1 MKHSYLHFAAC
12 VLAAL
17 LATGVSSFAME
28 ADTDSLSS
36 ASNRKKIGEKELEQ
50 TYGLDLRQRL
60 LGQFVGLDM
69 IESNG
74 QPLYSTT
81 NLASPW
87 FASGSTSFISKGWSS
102 ISCFVDGIP
111 TPFQEILL
119 DPNQIESV
127 EFVTDVAD
135 KGALTPL
142 ANSGAIYITTKKGS
156 YNTPMQI
163 RASVESGYSFI
174 DDMPEW
180 VDGVTYARL
189 NNLARGSSGYTPLY
203 SEEAIEGYAKNDPY
217 SLTTPNVD
225 YKSLLI
231 KNGKS
236 TSRIAFNAFGGTSNM
251 KYNIS
256 LNGINDNEIYKVGP
270 RCDYNKINL
279 TTSVT
284 TRIGE
289 YIEARASFIGMVGDR
304 HGNRSGL
311 YDWRTTP
318 AIAFPVALG
327 KSLGQTDL
335 DNDKEGTMIYA
346 VSRNFTSNPYAVA
359 VEAGYCDILY
369 RSGMF
374 NAELNVDLGWLL
386 KGLSTKGLVNFGSF
400 YYLNGTKSNDYIAYL
415 WDQKDGI
422 VDLSSHMG
430 VKQSG
435 KSTAANASYQTLNW
449 QQDLSWKKQF
459 GNNALDATLRYYI
472 SDAARSGSSTY
483 ERLQMGSLLLDYS
496 YDRRFA
502 ANFNLQYAGATPF
515 APKGRYSLFPSGG
528 VSWLV
533 SNEEWFKDITWIDRM
548 RLWAQAG
555 NIGYPDIFIYNYY
568 YQAEYSNSSSL
579 TFGPA
584 TAYQWFGSDK
594 QTAKI
599 TTIDRLANPDLTWPR
614 ITEIDLGSDVSLPG
628 GFDLTLKGYL
638 IYRTGLLTNT
648 MSEYINAYGMT
659 GIEYYENYNAKRT
672 IGAELGLTWKRR
684 FGDLFVEAGGW
695 ATSWRTVNTK
705 VANDFYAFDWQK
717 ATGRDES
724 AITGYV
730 WEGKFETQA
739 EIDSYAKLD
748 ENGTKVGDLRY
759 RDLDGD
765 GIINNNDVRVIGNS
779 NPWLRYCLNLT
790 LTYKDFGFTMT
801 GKGHAFFDRV
811 LNTEYFWNGW
821 GDGNYSKFV
830 ADNIGGA
837 YPRLSYEKS
846 TTNFVNSA
854 FWMRNGG
861 WFKIKSAQLW
871 YDWHPSFKWID
882 TIRFTL
888 TGGGNLVTISGLEYV
903 DPEAPAAG
911 VTAYP
916 FFKTVLAGVK
926 LTF

>member
-1 MKHSYLHFAAC
+1 MKHRHFLTAAC
-12 VLAAL
+12 ILAAIL
-17 LATGVSSFAME
+17 TGGTPAFAQI
-28 ADTDSLSS
+28 ADADSLSS
-36 ASNRKKIGEKELEQ
+36 ASNRKKIGQAELEK
-50 TYGLDLRQRL
+50 THGFDLRQRL
-60 LGQFVGLDM
+60 FGQFAGLDM

-87 FASGSTSFISKGWSS
+87 FASGSTSFVSKGLSN

-135 KGALTPL
+135 KGALTPF
-142 ANSGAIYITTKKGS
+142 ANAGAIYITTKKGA

-163 RASVESGYSFI
+163 SASIESGYSFI
-174 DDMPEW
+174 DNMPEW

-189 NNLARGSSGYTPLY
+189 NNLSRGSSGYTPLY
-203 SEEAIEGYAKNDPY
+203 SEEAIEGYAQGDPY

-231 KNGKS
+231 KDGKA
-236 TSRIAFNAFGGTSNM
+236 TSRIGFNAYGGSHNM

-256 LNGINDNEIYKVGP
+256 LNGITDDEIYKVGP

-284 TRIGE
+284 AKIGS
-289 YIEARASFIGMVGDR
+289 YIEARASFIGMVGKR
-304 HGNRSGL
+304 HGNRAGL
-311 YDWRTTP
+311 YDYRNTP

-335 DNDKEGTMIYA
+335 DSDKEGTMIYA

-359 VEAGYCDILY
+359 VEAGYSDILY

-374 NAELNVDLGWLL
+374 NADLNIDLGWLL
-386 KGLSTKGLVNFGSF
+386 EGLKTKGMVNFGSF

-435 KSTAANASYQTLNW
+435 KSTASNASYQTLNW
-449 QQDLSWKKQF
+449 QQDLMWGKVF
-459 GNNALDATLRYYI
+459 GKNKIDATARYYI
-472 SDAARSGSSTY
+472 SNAARSGNTNY
-483 ERLQMGSLLLDYS
+483 DRLQLGSLLVDYS
-496 YDRRFA
+496 YDGRFA
-502 ANFNLQYAGATPF
+502 ANLNLQYAGATPF
-515 APKGRYSLFPSGG
+515 APKGRYCLFPSGG

-533 SNEEWFKDITWIDRM
+533 STEPRL

-555 NIGYPDIFIYNYY
+555 MIGTSDIYINNYY
-568 YQAEYSNSSSL
+568 YQAEYSFSNSI

-594 QTAKI
+594 QTAKVTEI
-599 TTIDRLANPDLTWPR
+599 ARLANPDLTWPK
-614 ITEIDLGSDVSLPG
+614 ITEFDLGGDVTLPG
-628 GFDLTLKGYL
+628 GFDVSLKGYL
-638 IYRTGLLTNT
+638 IRRTGLLTNT
-648 MSEYINAYGMT
+648 MTEYINAYGMN

-672 IGAELGLTWKRR
+672 IGAELSVTWTRR
-684 FGDLFVEAGGW
+684 FNDLFVKAGGW
-695 ATSWRTVNTK
+695 VTSWRTVNTK

-730 WEGKFETQA
+730 WEGKFESQA
-739 EIDSYAKLD
+739 DIDTYAKLD

-759 RDLDGD
+759 KDLDGD
-765 GIINNNDVRVIGNS
+765 GIINNNDVKVIGNT
-779 NPWLRYCLNLT
+779 NPWLRYCLSIDLE
-790 LTYKDFGFTMT
+790 YKNFGFTMT

-811 LNTEYFWNGW
+811 LNNEYFWNGW
-821 GDGNYSKFV
+821 GDGNYSRFV

-846 TTNFVNSA
+846 STNFVTSA
-854 FWMRNGG
+854 FWIRDGG

-882 TIRFTL
+882 TVRFTI
-888 TGGGNLVTISGLEYV
+888 TGGGNLLTITGLEYV
-903 DPEAPAAG
+903 DPEAPSAG

-916 FFKTVLAGVK
+916 FFKTVLGGVK